1 MASEFFSSKC
11 GNFGAL
17 FPRKSFVSCCTGI
30 IFVTIVQISQKK
42 KKKNNESFAR
52 KKNGY

>member
-17 FPRKSFVSCCTGI
+17 FPRKSFVSCRTGI
-30 IFVTIVQISQKK
+30 IFVTMVQNFTKK
-42 KKKNNESFAR
+42 QKNNEAFAR